1 MDHLIVLIK
10 WFCRR

>member
-1 MDHLIVLIK
+1 MDHLTVLIK